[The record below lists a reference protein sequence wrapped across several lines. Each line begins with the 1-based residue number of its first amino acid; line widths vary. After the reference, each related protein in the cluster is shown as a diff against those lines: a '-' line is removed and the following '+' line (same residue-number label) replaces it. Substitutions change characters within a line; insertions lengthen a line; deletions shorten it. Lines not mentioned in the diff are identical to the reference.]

1 MTLSFE
7 TIWSKPLVAESGGE
21 SDLMI
26 RITAGAAPVTASRRA
41 PVDVAFIIDRSGS
54 MGGGKL
60 ETAKQGV
67 TMALGHLDQQDRA
80 ALVMYDNEIDLVQ
93 ELSPVSAQ
101 AKQAMAGALRRI
113 EPRGST
119 NLGDGWLSGCQQ
131 IARAMHAGAEAGI
144 RVRRAILLTDGQANV
159 GMTDP
164 GQLSHHAGQI
174 RTRGVSTTTLGFG
187 EDFDEQLLT
196 AMAEAGGGNFEYIAT
211 PEQLVPFFTRELGE
225 LLAAVATGITLRLT
239 LPAGVRG
246 ELISRLPHERHGK
259 TFEIV
264 VGDLPAGESVDL
276 LFHLTTRPGKA
287 GELLPVPLRA
297 TWNDAVSGE
306 AAAWEGEPVP
316 LMRSSDAVVAAT
328 ASDPGVAEKV
338 ALQRAANAQREAMLL
353 DRQGRHGESR
363 RMLMDTAALLQ
374 SAPQTDRVRFEHAA
388 ASQLADYDASV
399 PFAESDHKRTASRAS
414 RMVRGRRDR
423 EENVR

>member
-1 MTLSFE
+1 MALSFE

-21 SDLMI
+21 TDLMI
-26 RITAGAAPVTASRRA
+26 RITAVAAPSAASQRA
-41 PVDVAFIIDRSGS
+41 PIDVAFIIDRSGS

-60 ETAKQGV
+60 DTAKQGV
-67 TMALGHLDQQDRA
+67 NVALGHLDQRDRA

-101 AKQAMAGALRRI
+101 ARQAMAATLRRI

-119 NLGDGWLSGCQQ
+119 NLGDGWLTGCQQ
-131 IARAMHAGAEAGI
+131 IARVMQGSGDT

-159 GMTDP
+159 GMIDP

-174 RTRGVSTTTLGFG
+174 RARGVSTTTLGFG

-196 AMAEAGGGNFEYIAT
+196 AIAEAGGGNFEYIAT
-211 PEQLVPFFTRELGE
+211 PDQLVPFFSRELGE
-225 LLAAVATGITLRLT
+225 LLASVATGITLRIT

-259 TFEIV
+259 TFEII
-264 VGDLPAGESVDL
+264 VGDLPGGESVDL
-276 LFHLTTRPGKA
+276 LFHFTTRPGKA
-287 GELLPVPLRA
+287 GDLMPVPIQSS
-297 TWNDAVSGE
+297 WSDPVSG
-306 AAAWEGEPVP
+306 APATWEGEPVP
-316 LMRSSDAVVAAT
+316 LMRASDAVVAAT
-328 ASDPGVAEKV
+328 ANDSGVAEKV

-353 DRQGRHGESR
+353 DRQGRHHESR
-363 RMLMDTAALLQ
+363 QVLNDTAALLQ
-374 SAPQTDRVRFEHAA
+374 SAPQTDRVLFEQAA
-388 ASQLADYDASV
+388 ARHLAEHDASV
-399 PFAESDHKRTASRAS
+399 PFAEADHKRTASRAS